1 MVFQEK
7 KDELLTLDFWVNLT
21 NHWQSNV
28 I

>member
-7 KDELLTLDFWVNLT
+7 KDELLTLDFGVNLT

-28 I
+28 T